1 MLIKALEYFR
11 CLGAAERSGWV
22 PFMYFPKPFAEFKY
36 SLSFDLQGLLA
47 SAIWVFLL
55 MDLLFGFN
63 ILLISIIDSSFTFR
77 QTNFLLIHGLLNYRL
92 DF

>member
-1 MLIKALEYFR
+1 
-11 CLGAAERSGWV
+11 
-22 PFMYFPKPFAEFKY
+22 MYFPKPFSEFKY

-55 MDLLFGFN
+55 MDLIIGFN
-63 ILLISIIDSSFTFR
+63 ILLISTTDTSFTSR
-77 QTNFLLIHGLLNYRL
+77 QTNFLLIHGLLNYRI